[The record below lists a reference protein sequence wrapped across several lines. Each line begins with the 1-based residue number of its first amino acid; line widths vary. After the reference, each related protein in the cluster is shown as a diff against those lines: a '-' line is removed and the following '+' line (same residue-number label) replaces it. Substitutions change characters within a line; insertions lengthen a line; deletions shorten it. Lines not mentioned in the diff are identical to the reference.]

1 MTNNGRLVRLPSG
14 TLTGGPPSCGRGTPP
29 DTCPLA
35 APGKQPRRGGS
46 GTLRYSDS
54 TPVATPSMLWPQTP
68 TTPFAMGM
76 MPPWP
81 EGALQGPPGGGGGAL
96 ASASAAA
103 DALFAAAVA
112 ATTRQHAATA
122 GSLAAQV
129 PQASRRQRSRRHSAR
144 APPGQARSPA
154 AAATRPPRARRGRC
168 CTTAASA
175 AARAHG
181 TTSRRGAS
189 SRPPA
194 RTATRAR
201 RASSRGARRPRSR
214 RCARASLSPR
224 LPPLERSGHSRPQP
238 IPIPDMAM
246 ASQPHQ
252 PVLPGGG
259 RPRES
264 GRSGHTS
271 LLIGGQACQWGHGLA
286 SGDRDRSNDAQVRP
300 HVD

>member
-129 PQASRRQRSRRHSAR
+129 PQAAALK
-144 APPGQARSPA
+144 APLGPGASWAGAQPSCGGDPA
-154 AAATRPPRARRGRC
+154 AASSQGSLLHDGSERC
-168 CTTAASA
+168 SPCAWHYKPQGCQLA
-175 AARAHG
+175 AACPYCHACPQG
-181 TTSRRGAS
+181 ELKRRKKAKVAALRQGQ
-189 SRPPA
+189 
-194 RTATRAR
+194 
-201 RASSRGARRPRSR
+201 
-214 RCARASLSPR
+214 
-224 LPPLERSGHSRPQP
+224 PQP
-238 IPIPDMAM
+238 
-246 ASQPHQ
+246 
-252 PVLPGGG
+252 
-259 RPRES
+259 
-264 GRSGHTS
+264 
-271 LLIGGQACQWGHGLA
+271 
-286 SGDRDRSNDAQVRP
+286 
-300 HVD
+300 